1 MIRKCVRCGTE
12 MLEDNDLK
20 VEGAGYGIVF
30 TKGRKVF
37 GKRLGKP
44 SIAVCP
50 NCGEISMYLNDVSKL
65 NE

>member
-1 MIRKCVRCGTE
+1 MRCGTE
-12 MLEDNDLK
+12 MIEGNDLK

-30 TKGRKVF
+30 TKGKKVF

-44 SIAVCP
+44 EIAVCP
-50 NCGEISMYLNDVSKL
+50 CCGEISMYIKDVSKL